1 MSAEIATDYQ
11 LAERVALAL
20 TPLGLAAVLLGS
32 VGDDWLRAPAYP
44 YAVVAPSEAESAR
57 GQTTR
62 TIRVRLAV
70 RGADAASKPDPIPA
84 GYGPWTFADGL
95 LDAARENIPAAGED
109 SWLAFDERGFLCLAW
124 RDGANTV
131 VQPFADCEVAGVLAT
146 MAGSWAPWALA
157 IVPVGG
163 TVATRTPLALLRVG
177 AGPAL
182 DALVQAARDA
192 LSAAALGAPLESI
205 ATSYDPDPQFPVQS
219 AELLVAFADPQAYG
233 DSF

>member
-20 TPLGLAAVLLGS
+20 APLGLAAVLLGG

-95 LDAARENIPAAGED
+95 LDAARENIPVAGED
-109 SWLAFDERGFLCLAW
+109 SWLAFDGRNLCLAW
-124 RDGANTV
+124 RDGADV
-131 VQPFADCEVAGVLAT
+131 AVLPFADCEVAGELAT

-157 IVPVGG
+157 VVPVGG

-182 DALVQAARDA
+182 DELVQAARDA
-192 LSAAALGAPLESI
+192 LSAADLGAPLESI
-205 ATSYDPDPQFPVQS
+205 ATSYDPDPQLPVQS

>member
-1 MSAEIATDYQ
+1 MPAEIATDYQ

-20 TPLGLAAVLLGS
+20 APLPGLAAVLLGG

-70 RGADAASKPDPIPA
+70 RAADAASKPDPIPA

-95 LDAARENIPAAGED
+95 LEAARANIPDAPAESWLEFDGNGLGLAWKDGED
-109 SWLAFDERGFLCLAW
+109 IAFQVFATCRIAD
-124 RDGANTV
+124 TV
-131 VQPFADCEVAGVLAT
+131 AT
-146 MAGSWAPWALA
+146 MGSSFAPWALA
-157 IVPVGG
+157 VVPVGG

-205 ATSYDPDPQFPVQS
+205 ATSYDPDPQFPVPS

-233 DSF
+233 DAF